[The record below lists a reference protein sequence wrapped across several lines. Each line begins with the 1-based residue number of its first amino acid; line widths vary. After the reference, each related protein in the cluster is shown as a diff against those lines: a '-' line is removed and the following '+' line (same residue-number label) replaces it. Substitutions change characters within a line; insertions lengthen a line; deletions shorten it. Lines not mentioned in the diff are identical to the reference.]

1 VACFLSAVPER
12 MGVAC
17 RKDAFYIHL
26 FLNIMKSPES
36 VSDTA
41 DKAKDLFD
49 QAATAT
55 TEAKDKA
62 NELLDQLPASVQ
74 EASDKAVGAFKNL
87 TTTQKVVGGA
97 LLAAGLVYLVAPK
110 KKGKA
115 KRKAAALD
123 QLLLFVNDRIK
134 GYKRAVEETKD
145 GDLRTYYVQ
154 LVAQSQ
160 QFSEELNR
168 YLTREGGERETG
180 TTLKGKLYRK
190 LMDAQAAITGRDEKA
205 ILAANIYGEQWAIKA
220 YKKTLRRKALK
231 GDEKQA
237 VSNQLAQAKKTYKKL
252 KELVAQQ

>member
-1 VACFLSAVPER
+1 
-12 MGVAC
+12 
-17 RKDAFYIHL
+17 
-26 FLNIMKSPES
+26 MKLPES

-41 DKAKDLFD
+41 DKAQDLSD
-49 QAATAT
+49 QPTAAATVTDKAQELLDKA
-55 TEAKDKA
+55 TEAKNNLLDKA
-62 NELLDQLPASVQ
+62 PDSLKEAGAKAK
-74 EASDKAVGAFKNL
+74 EASEKAVGAIKNL
-87 TTTQKVVGGA
+87 STTQKVVGSA
-97 LLAAGLVYLVAPK
+97 LLAAGLAYLIAPK

-134 GYKRAVEETKD
+134 GYKRAVEETKE
-145 GDLRTYYVQ
+145 GDLRTYYQQ

-160 QFSEELNR
+160 HFAEELNR

-220 YKKTLRRKALK
+220 YKKALRRKALK
-231 GDEKQA
+231 GDMKEA
-237 VSNQLAQAKKTYKKL
+237 VKSQFAQAKKTYKKL
-252 KELVAQQ
+252 KELVAKQ